1 MVKTSMLSSN
11 LIIIELLMLL
21 KFKIQVLRRKS
32 VSLMTV

>member
-21 KFKIQVLRRKS
+21 KFKIQLIRRKS